1 VKKLLLSL
9 LPAAVALMTLAFP
22 PLAARDI
29 LMVILEDAA
38 HEKIIRYQPS
48 ADCMAFL
55 SAFSS

>member
-1 VKKLLLSL
+1 
-9 LPAAVALMTLAFP
+9 MTLAFP
-22 PLAARDI
+22 ALAARDI